1 MERTV
6 GGKNRGNLAKKVPRS
21 PPGGGNPAAGLAPC
35 AEKGILEGQITKMA
49 ETSFIRRLQ
58 TRWGVHSAW
67 QVLVILVV
75 FALTGFSAMYIKRP
89 IFALLG
95 IDGNDPW
102 WLRTLVWMVTVLPAY
117 QVLLLLYGF
126 LLGQFAFFWA
136 FEKRM
141 FGRIRKVFSR

>member
-1 MERTV
+1 M
-6 GGKNRGNLAKKVPRS
+6 AKKVPRFRS
-21 PPGGGNPAAGLAPC
+21 GGRIPAKRLASC
-35 AEKGILEGQITKMA
+35 AEKGILEGAIIKMP

-95 IDGNDPW
+95 IDGDDPW

-126 LLGQFAFFWA
+126 LLGQFSFFWA

-141 FGRIRKVFSR
+141 FDRIRKLFSR

>member
-1 MERTV
+1 
-6 GGKNRGNLAKKVPRS
+6 
-21 PPGGGNPAAGLAPC
+21 
-35 AEKGILEGQITKMA
+35 MA

-58 TRWGVHSAW
+58 TRWGVRSAW

-89 IFALLG
+89 IFAALG
-95 IDGNDPW
+95 IDGADPW

-141 FGRIRKVFSR
+141 FDRIRKIFSR